1 MTSMIVDTYINNNLN
16 VNRLITLSKILGFL
30 NLLKNMNIHLICLG
44 QEEVWKWKDK
54 QHTYINQRKLCTV
67 LLISVEQLYDDLQ
80 DLLVP
85 KLLTPK
91 KDVCFMTGDWD
102 AKVGSQELLGITGKF
117 SLRVQN
123 EAVQRLT
130 VLPRECI
137 VIANPV
143 FQQHKRQLDTWTSP
157 DSQYQNQIGYI
168 LCSGRWRGSIQ
179 LAKTRQSWWWL
190 RSCTPYCKIQT

>member
-16 VNRLITLSKILGFL
+16 INRLITLSKILGFL

-54 QHTYINQRKLCTV
+54 EHTYINQRKLCTV

-80 DLLVP
+80 DLLE
-85 KLLTPK
+85 LTHK
-91 KDVCFMTGDWD
+91 KRCPFTGDWD
-102 AKVGSQELLGITGKF
+102 AKVGSQELPGITGKF

-137 VIANPV
+137 VIANTV

-157 DSQYQNQIGYI
+157 DSQ
-168 LCSGRWRGSIQ
+168 
-179 LAKTRQSWWWL
+179 
-190 RSCTPYCKIQT
+190 